1 MNENIKHL
9 RQIIENAIP
18 TETASGKLSP
28 TLAEA
33 QVVLDLLEADMREST
48 EQVANIKAMREDM
61 ANEIERLQRDSKPEV
76 RGLLHTVTKWIMAG
90 HMVPNDEAI
99 TGMHADKKRATA
111 AKMGVR
117 LAMGAWLSA
126 AAKACEPHENC
137 ATPILDPTL
146 SNLAAGLTWLRGNPD
161 RSINITHGGDG
172 GLWYIR
178 LEDEAGESPSDGANQ
193 DITTA
198 IGDAMCGMEARP

>member
-9 RQIIENAIP
+9 REIIEHAVP
-18 TETASGKLSP
+18 AETTSGQPSP

-33 QVVLDLLEADMREST
+33 QVCLDLLEADFTEARE
-48 EQVANIKAMREDM
+48 RE
-61 ANEIERLQRDSKPEV
+61 RPEV
-76 RGLLHTVTKWIMAG
+76 RGLLHTVVKWIMAG
-90 HMVPNDEAI
+90 HLIPNDEAF
-99 TGMHADKKRATA
+99 MSLHADKKRAVA

-137 ATPILDPTL
+137 ATPMLDPNL
-146 SNLAAGLTWLRGNPD
+146 SNLAAALTWLRGNSD
-161 RSINITHGGDG
+161 RHIAMSHGGPG
-172 GLWYIR
+172 GRWYVR
-178 LEDEAGESPSDGANQ
+178 FDDEGGESPSDGTNE

-198 IGDAMCGMEARP
+198 IGDAMCGLEAHP